1 MIDINL
7 VPLVPE
13 LFLILC
19 AVGLLMVGVFR
30 GNEATPVIC
39 GAAIVGF
46 LLTIVLMFGL
56 SWDKSIILNGMFVFD
71 RFSGFMK
78 LLILLGLSF
87 TMAISVRYL
96 EDEGMARF
104 EYPILVIIAGVGMML
119 MVSAHNLLALYM
131 ALELQSLALYVLA
144 AFHRNS
150 VKSAEAG
157 IKYFILGA
165 LSSGMM
171 LFGISLVY
179 GYAGTLDFTFLN
191 TLLANEEGIPLGVT
205 FGLVFILAGLAFKIS
220 AVPFHMWTPDVYQG
234 SPTATTALFAI
245 VPKIA
250 AMALLIRLLF
260 EPFAEMQAEWSQIIY
275 AVSMASM
282 ALGAFAAIAQDNIK
296 RLLAYSSIGHM
307 GYALIGVVAATSES
321 IGAVSLYLLIYMVMS
336 AGTFAIVLSLR
347 RDGREIENISD
358 MAGLSKSNPLMAYIM
373 AIFMFSMSGIPPLAG
388 FFGKLIVFE
397 AAVAQELYTL
407 AIFGVLASV
416 VAAYYYLRIIKI
428 MFFDDLVD
436 AVEGDIPFT
445 RRAVL
450 LITALFVLLFV
461 FKPDLFI
468 QKTQGVAGVLFIG

>member
-171 LFGISLVY
+171 LFGISPCLWLCRNARFHIPE
-179 GYAGTLDFTFLN
+179 YAF
-191 TLLANEEGIPLGVT
+191 
-205 FGLVFILAGLAFKIS
+205 
-220 AVPFHMWTPDVYQG
+220 
-234 SPTATTALFAI
+234 
-245 VPKIA
+245 
-250 AMALLIRLLF
+250 
-260 EPFAEMQAEWSQIIY
+260 SQ
-275 AVSMASM
+275 
-282 ALGAFAAIAQDNIK
+282 
-296 RLLAYSSIGHM
+296 
-307 GYALIGVVAATSES
+307 
-321 IGAVSLYLLIYMVMS
+321 
-336 AGTFAIVLSLR
+336 
-347 RDGREIENISD
+347 
-358 MAGLSKSNPLMAYIM
+358 
-373 AIFMFSMSGIPPLAG
+373 
-388 FFGKLIVFE
+388 
-397 AAVAQELYTL
+397 
-407 AIFGVLASV
+407 
-416 VAAYYYLRIIKI
+416 
-428 MFFDDLVD
+428 
-436 AVEGDIPFT
+436 
-445 RRAVL
+445 
-450 LITALFVLLFV
+450 
-461 FKPDLFI
+461 
-468 QKTQGVAGVLFIG
+468 